1 MKKSSGKGLK
11 LRMILVIM
19 AVLIPIGSVGIYSV
33 YKVKVVSD
41 MSAALNKEHIVA
53 EKLYSKVGIEATKAM
68 YGANA
73 AKERGDF
80 SVLAS
85 VKPVDV
91 PQDNPL
97 KQDYSNF
104 TNLLKS
110 ASDPATVQEADLVQ
124 LAQVSQSLKNKAE
137 SLEKDKIEEQRT
149 QYHWL
154 ADWVIHSV
162 LELIVGL
169 FFSFLSAYVVG
180 RIFERRLTPP
190 IKAAE
195 KVADDIARGDINT
208 QVRTSGSKDFA
219 ELQTAMCSL
228 RDQLQTIVPQLS
240 DNIEHISTAAES
252 TGATGVSLHQSAESQ
267 AQTSREVSSAVKD
280 IATNIKLNSKNA
292 HSAYEYC
299 EHTAQKL
306 DECTAASDNIVQAM
320 GDIAEKI
327 VIIDDIAFQTNIL
340 ALNAAV
346 EAARAGDNGRGFA
359 VVAAEVR
366 KLAER
371 AASAARDVDNVCSK
385 GVELTIQTN
394 DVFNKI
400 IPIVK
405 NNALVVKEI
414 AEASVEQ
421 ASNIDNISAAVGRI
435 NAAAQD
441 FADISSQMENDVD
454 AVTSSVEILQDKI
467 NYFKN
472 V

>member
-19 AVLIPIGSVGIYSV
+19 AVLIPIGSIGIYSV
-33 YKVKVVSD
+33 YKVRVVSEK
-41 MSAALNKEHIVA
+41 SAALNNEHIVA
-53 EKLYSKVGIEATKAM
+53 EKIYSKVGIEATKAM
-68 YGANA
+68 YGANV
-73 AKERGDF
+73 AKEWGDF
-80 SVLAS
+80 SVLSS
-85 VKPVDV
+85 VQAVDV

-104 TNLLKS
+104 VNILKA
-110 ASDPATVQEADLVQ
+110 ASDPSNVQEADLVQ
-124 LAQVSQSLKNKAE
+124 LAQVAQSLKTKAE
-137 SLEKDKIEEQRT
+137 SLEKQKIEEQRS

-169 FFSFLSAYVVG
+169 FFSFLSAYIVG
-180 RIFERRLTPP
+180 RIFERRLSPP

-195 KVADDIARGDINT
+195 KIADDISQGDINT
-208 QVRTSGSKDFA
+208 QVKTTGSKDFA

-240 DNIEHISTAAES
+240 DNIEHISVAAQS

-267 AQTSREVSSAVKD
+267 AQTSREVSLAVEG
-280 IATNIKLNSKNA
+280 IASNIKLNSKNA
-292 HSAYEYC
+292 RSAYEYC

-320 GDIAEKI
+320 ADIAEKI
-327 VIIDDIAFQTNIL
+327 IVIDDIAFQTNIL

-346 EAARAGDNGRGFA
+346 EAARAGDNGKGFA

-371 AASAARDVDNVCSK
+371 AATAARDVDNVCSK

-394 DVFNKI
+394 DVFGKI
-400 IPIVK
+400 IPVVK
-405 NNALVVKEI
+405 NNAVVVREI

-421 ASNIDNISAAVGRI
+421 ASNIDNISAAVDRI
-435 NAAAQD
+435 SAAAQD
-441 FADISSQMENDVD
+441 FADISSQMETDVD
-454 AVTSSVEILQDKI
+454 AVSSSVEILQDKI

>member
-1 MKKSSGKGLK
+1 MRKSSGKGLK
-11 LRMILVIM
+11 LRMIFIIM

-41 MSAALNKEHIVA
+41 MSNGLNKEHIVA
-53 EKLYSKVGIEATKAM
+53 EKIYSKVGIEATKAL

-85 VKPVDV
+85 VQDVDV
-91 PQDNPL
+91 PQENPL

-104 TNLLKS
+104 VSLLKKN
-110 ASDPATVQEADLVQ
+110 SDPSTVQEADLMQ
-124 LAQVSQSLKNKAE
+124 LAQVSQSLKSQAE
-137 SLEKDKIEEQRT
+137 SLEKQEIEEQRA

-169 FFSFLSAYVVG
+169 FFSFLSAYIVG
-180 RIFERRLTPP
+180 RIFERNLTPP

-195 KVADDIARGDINT
+195 KVANDILHGDINT
-208 QVRTSGSKDFA
+208 HVRTSGSKDFA

-228 RDQLQTIVPQLS
+228 RDQLQNIVPQLS
-240 DNIEHISTAAES
+240 ENIEHISTAAES
-252 TGATGVSLHQSAESQ
+252 TGATGISLHQSAESQ
-267 AQTSREVSSAVKD
+267 AQTSREVSLSVVD
-280 IATNIKLNSKNA
+280 IASNIKLNSQNA
-292 HSAYEYC
+292 RSAYEYC

-346 EAARAGDNGRGFA
+346 EAARAGDNGKGFA

-371 AASAARDVDNVCSK
+371 AASAARDIDNVCSK

-414 AEASVEQ
+414 AESSVEQ
-421 ASNIDNISAAVGRI
+421 ASNIDNISTAVGRI
-435 NAAAQD
+435 SAAAQD
-441 FADISSQMENDVD
+441 FAEISSQMETDVN
-454 AVTSSVEILQDKI
+454 AVSSSVEILQDKI

>member
-19 AVLIPIGSVGIYSV
+19 AVLIPIGSIGIYSV
-33 YKVKVVSD
+33 YKVRVVSE
-41 MSAALNKEHIVA
+41 MSEGLNKEHIVA
-53 EKLYSKVGIEATKAM
+53 EKIFSKVGIEATKAM
-68 YGANA
+68 YGANV
-73 AKERGDF
+73 AKNWGDF

-85 VKPVDV
+85 VQPVDV

-97 KQDYSNF
+97 RQDYSNF
-104 TNLLKS
+104 VNILKS
-110 ASDPATVQEADLVQ
+110 ASDPSTVQEADLVQ
-124 LAQVSQSLKNKAE
+124 LAQVSQSLKSKAE
-137 SLEKDKIEEQRT
+137 SLEKQKIEEQRS

-162 LELIVGL
+162 LELSVGL
-169 FFSFLSAYVVG
+169 FFSFLSAYIVG

-195 KVADDIARGDINT
+195 KVAVDILQGDIHT
-208 QVRTSGSKDFA
+208 QVKTEGSNDFA
-219 ELQTAMCSL
+219 EVQTAMCSL
-228 RDQLQTIVPQLS
+228 RDQMQTIVPQLS
-240 DNIEHISTAAES
+240 ESIEHISVAAQS

-267 AQTSREVSSAVKD
+267 AQTSREVSLAVED
-280 IATNIKLNSKNA
+280 IASNIKRNSQNA
-292 HSAYEYC
+292 RSAYEYC

-306 DECTAASDNIVQAM
+306 DECTTASDNIVQAM

-327 VIIDDIAFQTNIL
+327 SVIDDIAFQTNIL

-346 EAARAGDNGRGFA
+346 EAARAGDNGKGFA

-371 AASAARDVDNVCSK
+371 AASAARDVDDVCSK
-385 GVELTIQTN
+385 GVQLTIETN
-394 DVFNKI
+394 DVFDKI

-405 NNALVVKEI
+405 NNAVVVREI

-421 ASNIDNISAAVGRI
+421 ASNIDNISAAVERI
-435 NAAAQD
+435 SAAAQD
-441 FADISSQMENDVD
+441 FAGISSQMESDVE
-454 AVTSSVEILQDKI
+454 AVTYSVENLQDKI